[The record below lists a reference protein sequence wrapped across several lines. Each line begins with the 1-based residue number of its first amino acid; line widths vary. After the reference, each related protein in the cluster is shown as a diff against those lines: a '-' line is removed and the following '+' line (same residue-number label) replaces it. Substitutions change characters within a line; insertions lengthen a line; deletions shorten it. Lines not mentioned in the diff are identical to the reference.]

1 MSECLSVQRSV
12 ESGHQQITPLSRV
25 ISATSYPCASPSN
38 KKYLRTSK
46 LAECPLIAPSFSDL
60 HDYVDTNEYGGFC
73 ENALADALIKHFGGS
88 DRNEGMPDAM
98 IEFLNNCQ
106 NAIDLWLKN
115 NGIAQFTGTTMKKEM

>member
-1 MSECLSVQRSV
+1 MTATIPTLN
-12 ESGHQQITPLSRV
+12 ESIERMKQEILKDVKAGRV
-25 ISATSYPCASPSN
+25 PTDC
-38 KKYLRTSK
+38 
-46 LAECPLIAPSFSDL
+46 PSFSDL

-115 NGIAQFTGTTMKKEM
+115 NGIAQFTGITMKKEM